1 MKVGLKF
8 KGHKITLCNYLIL
21 SECNEQ
27 GTKVFFKLT
36 FQYYLQQINGRKVII
51 LPKCHIFP
59 TILAFLSLTEI
70 DSMRIKFEIANSIV
84 CKAI

>member
-8 KGHKITLCNYLIL
+8 KGHKITLGNYLIL